1 MWRVKNA
8 SAHHVVSARFEHEAL
23 PDPVEFAKEVLTFF
37 RHVLPNQLRAPGL
50 YESNRIT
57 TGVSINAFE
66 NVVHTRFKIQDSG
79 FKIGFAN
86 SPELSG
92 NFTVSPF

>member
-1 MWRVKNA
+1 
-8 SAHHVVSARFEHEAL
+8 
-23 PDPVEFAKEVLTFF
+23 
-37 RHVLPNQLRAPGL
+37 
-50 YESNRIT
+50 
-57 TGVSINAFE
+57 VSINAFE